1 MFELELWHYFVKLY
15 FYGVQ
20 AHAMWLTQK
29 VGLEGEVTK
38 LDPAGPLDFY
48 S

>member
-1 MFELELWHYFVKLY
+1 MALIRKIVFLWCTA
-15 FYGVQ
+15 VQ
-20 AHAMWLTQK
+20 AHAMLLTQK

-38 LDPAGPLDFY
+38 LDSAGPLDFY